1 MTRRTLD
8 ERIEQQEQVVSKIKD
23 RYDAEVSKL
32 EKLMNKRDELRK
44 KELMK
49 AIEDSDKSFEE
60 IMKFLQKSSSE
71 NDSLDVES

>member
-8 ERIEQQEQVVSKIKD
+8 ERIEQQEQVLSRIKD

>member
-8 ERIEQQEQVVSKIKD
+8 ERIEQQEQVVSRIKD